1 MCIAYVPVK
10 LHAEKATTTMA
21 IYEIASAK
29 GIEGEGRKDI
39 AGAASFVHTINTNI
53 HLRMTVCVCIVVVVG

>member
-10 LHAEKATTTMA
+10 LHAEKATTTTMA

-39 AGAASFVHTINTNI
+39 AGAASFVHTINTHI
-53 HLRMTVCVCIVVVVG
+53 HLPMIVCVCV